1 MSEPESDPAPIG
13 ASALFRAHGAFV
25 VAFVQRMGV
34 DRAELE
40 DLVQDVFL
48 IAHKKGGF
56 APGTAK
62 PTSWLATI
70 AMGEIRNRRRKASRR
85 AGVVSPG
92 EAEREA
98 VAHSGDPFE
107 SLDREQRA
115 RLVQAAL
122 DRLPED
128 KRSLFIL
135 FELEGETCPALA
147 ELFEVPVGTIYS
159 RLHAARKAF
168 EQAVRELRQGDGQA

>member
-1 MSEPESDPAPIG
+1 MSESEFEMPARIG

-25 VAFVQRMGV
+25 AAFVQRMGV
-34 DRAELE
+34 DRAERD

-56 APGTAK
+56 VPGAAK
-62 PTSWLATI
+62 PTTWLATI
-70 AMGEIRNRRRKASRR
+70 AMGEVRNRRRKASRR
-85 AGVVSPG
+85 AGVVSRG
-92 EAEREA
+92 EPEHEPA
-98 VAHSGDPFE
+98 AHSGDPFE

-147 ELFEVPVGTIYS
+147 ELLDVPIGTVYS

-168 EQAVRELRQGDGQA
+168 EQAVRALREGE